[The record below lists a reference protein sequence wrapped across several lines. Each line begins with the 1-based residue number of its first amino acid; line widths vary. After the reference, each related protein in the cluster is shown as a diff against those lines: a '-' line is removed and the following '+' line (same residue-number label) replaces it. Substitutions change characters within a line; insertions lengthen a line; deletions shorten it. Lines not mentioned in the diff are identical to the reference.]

1 MQIVTPVLEPK
12 ARAEEPAGEPAEWGL
27 IAGRPAED
35 RSFEMVEVAAG
46 AAVGLAIGSA
56 AADPVWSLVGG
67 VVGAAA
73 GLLAGETV
81 ERAAGRVAT
90 TTDATRPEPLDRG

>member
-1 MQIVTPVLEPK
+1 MQTVTPGLEPD
-12 ARAEEPAGEPAEWGL
+12 ARATEPADAPAEWGL

-35 RSFEMVEVAAG
+35 RGFELVEVAAG

-56 AADPVWSLVGG
+56 AADPVWALVGG

-73 GLLAGETV
+73 GLLTGETV

-90 TTDATRPEPLDRG
+90 TTDATRPEHSNRG